1 MNFLIYI
8 ILGIILVTSI
18 VLFVLEDKNPK
29 FYLPNGVTEVV
40 AGTIIIDIICII
52 ISGLCLIETTPYM
65 IKKDNMKNVNQYES
79 IIYELEHPED
89 YREID
94 IIHDVKE
101 WNEDYNAHIYA
112 HDNNIFWG
120 ILYPIKDLEG
130 TYYIDINDYL
140 EE

>member
-8 ILGIILVTSI
+8 ILGVIFVICL
-18 VLFVLEDKNPK
+18 VLFELHDKRPT
-29 FYLPNGVTEVV
+29 FCLPTGVCELVV
-40 AGTIIIDIICII
+40 VTLFIDVICII
-52 ISGLCLIETTPYM
+52 ILALFSIEATPYM
-65 IKKDNMKNVNQYES
+65 IKKDNIKNVNRYES

-101 WNEDYNAHIYA
+101 WNDDYNAYVYS

>member
-8 ILGIILVTSI
+8 ILVIILVASI
-18 VLFVLEDKNPK
+18 VLLELDDKHPT
-29 FYLPNGVTEVV
+29 FQLSDGVASVV
-40 AGTIIIDIICII
+40 AGTICIDTICII
-52 ISGLCLIETTPYM
+52 ISLVCLLELTPYM
-65 IKKDNMKNVNQYES
+65 IKKDNIKNVNRYES

-130 TYYIDINDYL
+130 TYYIDIDDYL
-140 EE
+140 ED

>member
-8 ILGIILVTSI
+8 ILGVIFVICLVFVILDENNPTFWLPSGVVALVSGTLIIDLICLIILIIFSI
-18 VLFVLEDKNPK
+18 E
-29 FYLPNGVTEVV
+29 
-40 AGTIIIDIICII
+40 A
-52 ISGLCLIETTPYM
+52 TPYM
-65 IKKDNMKNVNQYES
+65 IKKDNIKNVNRYES

-94 IIHDVKE
+94 VIHDVME
-101 WNEDYNAHIYA
+101 WNDDYNAYIYA

-140 EE
+140 ER

>member
-65 IKKDNMKNVNQYES
+65 IKKDNMKNVNRYES
-79 IIYELEHPED
+79 IIYELKHPED

>member
-8 ILGIILVTSI
+8 ILGVIFIICLVLVILDENNSS
-18 VLFVLEDKNPK
+18 
-29 FYLPNGVTEVV
+29 FYLSNGVVTLVSATLV
-40 AGTIIIDIICII
+40 IDVICII
-52 ISGLCLIETTPYM
+52 VLVGFSFEATPYM
-65 IKKDNMKNVNQYES
+65 IKKDNMKNVNRYES

-89 YREID
+89 YRKID
-94 IIHDVKE
+94 VIYDVRE
-101 WNEDYNAHIYA
+101 WNEDYNAYIYV

-120 ILYPIKDLEG
+120 ILYPIEDLEG

>member
-8 ILGIILVTSI
+8 ILGVILVISI
-18 VLFVLEDKNPK
+18 ALFVLEDKNPK
-29 FYLPNGVTEVV
+29 FCLSNGVTELI
-40 AGTIIIDIICII
+40 AGTIVIDTICII
-52 ISGLCLIETTPYM
+52 ISLVCLIEVTPYM
-65 IKKDNMKNVNQYES
+65 IKKDNIKNVNRYES

-94 IIHDVKE
+94 VIHDVKE
-101 WNEDYNAHIYA
+101 WNDDYNAHVYA

-130 TYYIDINDYL
+130 TYYIDINNYL